1 MNKLSSAVINNLNID
16 NVIIEATF
24 TRGLPA
30 FSIVGLGSS
39 EVQESRDR
47 VKSAIQTNG
56 FSFPPLKLTVNLSP
70 SGVKKSGTHLDL
82 AIALL
87 IVMKDDIFTSSHFIF
102 GELGLDGTVKH
113 TNDIFPVILGLLEQ
127 GVLQSA
133 VVPKQSMEYLSMI
146 EGVAFYP
153 VRNLKEAID
162 VLKNP
167 PSPQIYQRTNTN
179 AFTLHNENYYRNDSY
194 TLDFID
200 VKGQEVAKKAALIA
214 ASGMHNILLE
224 GSPGCGKSM
233 IAKRLV
239 EILPPLTQKEL
250 LTIAK
255 NQFLAGKTP
264 TFEAKRVF
272 VSPHH
277 TASKSSLFGGAKAKI
292 GEIGLANK
300 GLLFFD
306 ELNNFSKSSLESLR
320 EPLQDRYINISRVD
334 AKIRYETD
342 FLFVAAMNP
351 CPCGNLFSKR
361 NECRCS
367 ELEIKRYKNKL
378 SQPLLDRI
386 DLYVAMQ
393 EVSPSDKATLC
404 SKQMYAKVL
413 QAFTMQKQ
421 RGQSEFNGRLAESEI
436 ERFYSL
442 EDESLLHQ
450 AVERFGLSHRS
461 INAIKKV
468 ARTVADLDQSK
479 TIQKKHLLEALGF
492 RKR

>member
-30 FSIVGLGSS
+30 FSIVGLASS

-87 IVMKDDIFTSSHFIF
+87 IVMKDDIFTSPHFIF
-102 GELGLDGTVKH
+102 GELGLDGSVKH

-127 GVLQSA
+127 GLLQSA
-133 VVPKQSMEYLSMI
+133 VVPEESMPYLSMI

-153 VRNLKEAID
+153 VRNLKEAIE
-162 VLKNP
+162 VFKTP
-167 PSPQIYQRTNTN
+167 HAPQICKSTDKN
-179 AFTLHNENYYRNDSY
+179 AFTFCDEKYYLHNSY

-200 VKGQEVAKKAALIA
+200 VKGQEIAKRAALIA
-214 ASGMHNILLE
+214 ASGMHNILFE

-255 NQFLAGKTP
+255 NQFLSGKTP

-272 VSPHH
+272 ISPHH

-334 AKIRYETD
+334 AKICYETD

-351 CPCGNLFSKR
+351 CPCGNLFSKT
-361 NECRCS
+361 NECRCN

-393 EVSPSDKATLC
+393 EVSPSDKATFS
-404 SKQMYAKVL
+404 SKQMHEEVMR
-413 QAFTMQKQ
+413 AFKMQKQ
-421 RGQSEFNGRLAESEI
+421 RGQSEFNGRLNESEI
-436 ERFYSL
+436 EKFCTI
-442 EDESLLHQ
+442 EDGTLLHQ

-461 INAIKKV
+461 INGIKKV
-468 ARTVADLDQSK
+468 ARTIADLNESK
-479 TIQKKHLLEALGF
+479 TIRKQHLLEALGF